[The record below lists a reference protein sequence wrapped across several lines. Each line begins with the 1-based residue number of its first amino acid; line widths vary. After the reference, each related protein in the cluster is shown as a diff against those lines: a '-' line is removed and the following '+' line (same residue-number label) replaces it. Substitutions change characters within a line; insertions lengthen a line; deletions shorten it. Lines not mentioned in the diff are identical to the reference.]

1 MKNVLTISICVFVV
15 ITFVIAS
22 ISFYN
27 ELFKKKYIFEDL
39 KVIGNLLYA
48 DSKIVAMFNKVE
60 NEEAFK
66 LVKDIAVYRKTDEP
80 QEFSLAISLS
90 YDDKIS
96 WNEKYIEY
104 DGITYL
110 ADKNALSKLNEY
122 CESVIAEHN
131 DTTPKKPYEL
141 SAEDISAVKL
151 TCYFCEN
158 KYEYDISPEDFEVFA
173 EKVNEITMFQRYND
187 FQILYGGGS
196 YVFDVELKNGE
207 AFEVNVSDGLENTEH
222 VHINDKTY
230 VSDADGLMEFI
241 RAYAVID

>member
-1 MKNVLTISICVFVV
+1 MKKIIVALICVFIAIALVV
-15 ITFVIAS
+15 AG

-27 ELFKKKYIFEDL
+27 EFFKEKYIFEDH

-60 NEEAFK
+60 NEEVFK

-104 DGITYL
+104 DGVAYL
-110 ADKNALSKLNEY
+110 ADEKALANLTEY
-122 CESVIAEHN
+122 SESIIAEHN
-131 DTTPKKPYEL
+131 DTTAKKPYEL
-141 SAEDISAVKL
+141 SAEDISTVKL
-151 TCYFCEN
+151 TCYFCEK

-187 FQILYGGGS
+187 FQILYGGEW

-230 VSDADGLMEFI
+230 VSDASGLMELI
-241 RAYAVID
+241 DAYTTFE